1 MTVAANDRT
10 TGFNTTAVV
19 LLAVAAGILIWA
31 FALFMQG
38 GFLAAQAQE
47 YAVKTFGP
55 ANEDVQGYRAEQRAI
70 LDEQARWLDQE
81 QGTVILPIDDA
92 KKAIVQ
98 KYGNE

>member
-1 MTVAANDRT
+1 MAANDRT

-31 FALFMQG
+31 FALFLQG
-38 GFLAAQAQE
+38 GFLAAQAHE
-47 YAVKTFGP
+47 YAAKTYGP
-55 ANEDVQGYRAEQRAI
+55 ANEDVLDYRAEQQSI

-81 QGTVILPIDDA
+81 QGTVVLPIDDA
-92 KKAIVQ
+92 KEAIVQ